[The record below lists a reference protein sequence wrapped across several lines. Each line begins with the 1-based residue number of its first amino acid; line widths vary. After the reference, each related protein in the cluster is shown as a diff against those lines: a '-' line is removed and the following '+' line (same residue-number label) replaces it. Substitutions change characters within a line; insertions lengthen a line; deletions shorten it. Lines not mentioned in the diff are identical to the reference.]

1 MRALV
6 TGATGKVGHATLRG
20 LLAAGHEARVLVRDP
35 GRASGAL
42 PEGARVIRG
51 DVTDAASLAP
61 AVEGCDVV
69 FNAMGLPEQWL
80 ADPAEFDRVNAIGTE
95 NVVRAAREAQ
105 VRRVIHTSTIDVF
118 HADQGARFDES
129 AVAGYPKG
137 TAYERSKQRAE
148 ELARA
153 AAGEMDLVFVNPAA
167 VYGPGPP
174 GSASLER
181 QLFEPI
187 VRGRLPALVPGG
199 FGVSYSDGVGAGQLL
214 AAERGRSGEHYILC
228 DEHLTL
234 RQLAETVVRVAGR
247 GRVPPT
253 LPVPLA
259 RALAAV
265 GETVARISRRPPL
278 VARGELFFLL
288 WNAAPDSSRAQRELG
303 WRPTPFETGLRVT
316 LEQLG
321 LLSPPTPA
329 AS

>member
-1 MRALV
+1 M
-6 TGATGKVGHATLRG
+6 
-20 LLAAGHEARVLVRDP
+20 
-35 GRASGAL
+35 
-42 PEGARVIRG
+42 
-51 DVTDAASLAP
+51 
-61 AVEGCDVV
+61 V

-80 ADPAEFDRVNAIGTE
+80 PDAGEFERVNARGTE
-95 NVVRAAREAQ
+95 NVVRAARDAG

-118 HADQGARFDES
+118 HADPGARFDES

-148 ELARA
+148 ELALA
-153 AAGEMDLVFVNPAA
+153 AAGDTELVFVNPAA

-214 AAERGRSGEHYILC
+214 AAERGRPGEHYILC
-228 DEHLTL
+228 DEHVTL

-253 LPVPLA
+253 LPPRLA
-259 RALAAV
+259 SVLAAL
-265 GETVARISRRPPL
+265 GETVARVIRRPPL
-278 VARGELFFLL
+278 IARGELVFLR
-288 WNAAPDSSRAQRELG
+288 WNAAPDSGKAQRELG
-303 WRPTPFETGLRVT
+303 WQPTPFEEGLRRT

-321 LLSPPTPA
+321 LISPPPTRAP
-329 AS
+329 S